1 MNYLLLAEK
10 IYKKLNKKSQMTM
23 DSTEYVNYLLKE
35 VREEIKGTG
44 MKLICNYVET
54 RTCFKNNKEGKYPII
69 DISLMPNYKN
79 YGEFVLW
86 LAIFIEKN
94 TKGGKVKITPIVD
107 YVPENFT
114 YHKSRDEENFFSN
127 KKICKNLFR
136 KENENFSN
144 EIINYFESLE
154 ESEERK

>member
-1 MNYLLLAEK
+1 
-10 IYKKLNKKSQMTM
+10 
-23 DSTEYVNYLLKE
+23 
-35 VREEIKGTG
+35 
-44 MKLICNYVET
+44 
-54 RTCFKNNKEGKYPII
+54 I
-69 DISLMPNYKN
+69 DITLMPNYKN

-114 YHKSRDEENFFSN
+114 YHDSRDEENFFSN
-127 KKICKNLFR
+127 KKICKNLFK